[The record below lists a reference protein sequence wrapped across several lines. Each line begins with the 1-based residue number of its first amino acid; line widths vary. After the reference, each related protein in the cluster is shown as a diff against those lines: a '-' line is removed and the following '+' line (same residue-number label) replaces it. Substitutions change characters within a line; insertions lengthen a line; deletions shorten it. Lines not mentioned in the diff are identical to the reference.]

1 MSALRYSLLR
11 LLLLLGCLC
20 VLWLLHLRGA
30 LLLVVTLLVSVP
42 LSYVVLRGPREAM
55 TQQVADRMARR
66 MPQPGADVDTTAEDA
81 EADAVRRAVAADAAR
96 GSADPEPGR
105 EQHAVDEL
113 GAPGVAEHGDQGQAP
128 RPAADDAQRRPRDD
142 G

>member
-1 MSALRYSLLR
+1 MTALRYSVLR

-55 TQQVADRMARR
+55 TREVADRMARR
-66 MPQPGADVDTTAEDA
+66 LPPEEAVDADTAAEDA
-81 EADAVRRAVAADAAR
+81 EADAVRRAAR
-96 GSADPEPGR
+96 AEGSAHPEADR
-105 EQHAVDEL
+105 EQDAVDEL
-113 GAPGVAEHGDQGQAP
+113 GPPGVAQHGDEGQPPSSAVNDP
-128 RPAADDAQRRPRDD
+128 QRRPRDD